1 MTPPLPPQDPGAP
14 DEQLPGEAELGA
26 LYRQLPQS
34 EPGPALDAAVL
45 RAATQALSPDEKSSA
60 VLHER
65 RKAERERGDWVH
77 PKAGPSTPP
86 ASPVAAGPR
95 KKSRWLI
102 ALSSAATLVLAAG
115 LTWYMGGLP
124 PPESAPAAKSVAPTG
139 TTAAA
144 PAPHAAPPTPPE
156 LPKQR
161 PPRVVV
167 AQLQAS
173 AAAPHTAD
181 TPAQELDKIQQLFAQ
196 HQDNE
201 ARQRL
206 EAFHQLH
213 PTWDLPP
220 ELRAQLRQP

>member
-1 MTPPLPPQDPGAP
+1 MTTPLPPQDPGAP

-45 RAATQALSPDEKSSA
+45 RAATQALSPDEKISA

-77 PKAGPSTPP
+77 PKAIPSTPP
-86 ASPVAAGPR
+86 VSPVAAGR
-95 KKSRWLI
+95 RRKSRWLI
-102 ALSSAATLVLAAG
+102 A
-115 LTWYMGGLP
+115 
-124 PPESAPAAKSVAPTG
+124 
-139 TTAAA
+139 
-144 PAPHAAPPTPPE
+144 PPE

-161 PPRVVV
+161 PPRMVV

-173 AAAPHTAD
+173 AAAPNSAD

-196 HQDNE
+196 RRDNQ

-206 EAFHQLH
+206 EAFHHLH

-220 ELRAQLRQP
+220 ELRAQLRLP